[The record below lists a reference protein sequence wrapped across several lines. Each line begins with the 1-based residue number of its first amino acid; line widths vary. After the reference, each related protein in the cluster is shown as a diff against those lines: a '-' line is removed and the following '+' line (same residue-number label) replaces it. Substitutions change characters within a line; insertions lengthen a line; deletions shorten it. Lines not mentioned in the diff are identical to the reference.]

1 MQGGHIVI
9 KPETSFD
16 SLKTNVIS
24 AISSYFPFDDG
35 KRQKI
40 VLNSITVDD
49 KLSVDDIRSQAE
61 AKDHGRTWGVPVV
74 ANLSLIDKITGK
86 TIDNRKMTLAVLPK
100 LTNRYGLIVGGNE
113 YQVDHLFRLKSGVYA
128 RVQQNGELESEF
140 NLAKKIGSNFSIH
153 LDPKTERFSFL
164 YDNSHIPLYPILKV
178 MGVADD
184 DLEKEWGPKI
194 FNTNKFDRRNEKA
207 LEKFFAKTGDTSEPP
222 KSEKE
227 LHNYVHHY
235 FNQTALLP
243 ETTKITMGKP
253 FTKVDGEVLRLASNK
268 ILGVSRQTHEP
279 DDRDSLA
286 FKDVVSVEDFIPE
299 KLLNRQA
306 ARNIKA
312 RLRQTVD
319 HKKTITEI
327 VTPELFRRPIND
339 LFSTG
344 DAKVIERSEQTNPI
358 QMMAGHRKTTLFSD
372 LGGINNKN
380 AINEAMQV
388 INPSHF
394 GFLDPMH
401 TPESEKTGVTLY
413 LSASVRKNG
422 KDLEAPAFN
431 LKSGKSEFVKV
442 PDFHSAAAVLP
453 DQVKWKNGKPVPISP
468 MVKMK
473 MPGGAIELR
482 PFKEAHYVLPSA
494 KGLFD
499 FTSNLIP
506 FLPTD
511 QGNRVSM
518 ADKQMEQAISLKHR
532 EAPLVQSKTEGAHTF
547 EKSIGSFSSTL
558 SPITGKVLE
567 VKSDSIVV
575 HDGKKKH
582 EVQIYNHF
590 PLNDSKGMMHS
601 NPVVKVGDSVKQG
614 QLLADTNFTR
624 NGHLAVGMNL
634 RVGYMPYKGYNFEDG
649 IVISETAAKKLTSDH
664 LYKKNLEVDPDV
676 DIINKAKWQAFASR
690 KATDLAK
697 DQLDALDEDGVIR
710 VGSKVRAGSVLIAAL
725 AKNTSTK
732 QGSALAALGSRYNKF
747 FAWKDKSL
755 TWDEE
760 HAGEVIK
767 VIKSPNGKGV
777 KVYVRTDEPMVVGDK
792 ISGRHGNKG
801 IVTQIIPDHEM
812 PFTTDAKGERRP
824 LEVILNP
831 SGVPTR
837 INVGQIL
844 ETAAGKIA
852 EKTGK
857 AYVVNNFAGPK
868 HDYRQQVVDDLKSH
882 GLHDEEHVYD
892 PKDPSKAMGSVL
904 VGPQYLMKL
913 RHQVEKKLSV
923 RGGGTTVDNKAL
935 TYSLDRQPVKGG
947 SSGGQGFGQLEM
959 YSLLGH
965 GARNNIREMST
976 YKSDKQDDSFWVRIQ
991 QGFEPPTPQ
1000 VPFSY
1005 KKFEA
1010 LLRGAGINLHKEGTS
1025 LKLMPM
1031 VDKEVLRMAGGG
1043 KNEITKGHLLL
1054 RSKDLREEK
1063 HGLFD
1068 PQATGGVEGDK
1079 WSFIRM
1085 AEPLPNPMFVGGGNS
1100 VGPIPTLL
1108 GLQVEEVDQIMAG
1121 KKTLH
1126 GKIGGA
1132 AFRDALSKIDVDK
1145 EIHAALEATK
1155 IKTGTLLN
1163 RANKKLKFLTALKE
1177 TGLSPV
1183 EAYMTSVLPILPPV
1197 FRPVTP
1203 NDRGDVNVTPLNQHY
1218 KNFAIINQKIKEV
1231 DPKIFSDEHRN
1242 PLRSDLWES
1251 YKALQGV
1258 GRYRPVYDEANGK
1271 RKLKGILEVIGGSG
1285 EGDQPKEGFFQSKL
1299 IKRRQNLSIRS
1310 TIIPEPSLHIDQVGL
1325 PKNAAMELYK
1335 PFVVA
1340 QLGRWGIDPLAAR
1353 TEMKN
1358 GTDFAFK
1365 ALEAVVKDRPILLKR
1380 DPALHKFSVMAFQPK
1395 LIEGKAIQIHP
1406 LVTGGFNADFD
1417 GDSIDLDTPI
1427 PLRFSGIAQQ
1437 VTGRRLAEV
1446 LDAGEGNWI
1455 SNIAS
1460 GRLEAYTYNGWKP
1473 IKTVSFHKVEDK
1485 KKFRITLKNG
1495 ISFIASEDH
1504 SLMVGRKEVKPADVQ
1519 IGIELDHTSTSIPFT
1534 SDKYIQE
1541 GSYELGVIYGNFL
1554 GDGSAEVRPK
1564 PQYGGRISIACKPEE
1579 ERKYLIDLWKKNFN
1593 VHVTDSTHGYFQV
1606 SNAELAQRFLASCG
1620 RYCTGKAVM
1629 GTLMAHGDEFLKGML
1644 AGYIQSDGSVELTKS
1659 GSWLV
1664 RTWSKSKTLRDDMAF
1679 IASALG
1685 IPFSVRDR
1693 EHKCGPCYLLS
1704 FGKEAIKLLDY
1715 RIPGKKGDLLKKAR
1729 EDYETNRKDTR
1740 RSQSARGFEV
1750 KSIEEV
1756 EYHDRM
1762 IDIEVDD
1769 ESHVFAIFGG
1779 VIVHNTMAGTVPL
1792 SREAVDEAKKMF
1804 PSKNLFSPTT
1814 GGVMYTP
1821 SQEAMLGLHL
1831 VTKWGKKTTKNFKD
1845 GAEVDKAADRG
1856 DINHTD
1862 VFKLNGKET
1871 TLGRMRMAAWLPKGM
1886 SMRQDVLHNP
1896 AFDLNK
1902 KTMNQMATDLAKNHQ
1917 EHFAESINALKDL
1930 GNEFA
1935 FKSAFSIGLKDLKPL
1950 PQRDAILASANKE
1963 AAHARKTTKS
1973 KTDLDHK
1980 LVAIYSKATQ
1990 EIDAAAKKHFSATG
2004 AGHENRLATM
2014 VYSGARGK
2022 PEQLRQMIAAPMLM
2036 QDATNRTI
2044 PVPVT
2049 RSYSEGLDVGDY
2061 WLAQHGARKGTLQR
2075 AQGTSEPG
2083 AMSKEILNSTMQYLV
2098 TKDDCG
2104 TPDGVLMD
2112 LGHEDIHDRYT
2123 AKPYK
2128 MKDGKTL
2135 TQGTLITPEVWS
2147 RLKNSKH
2154 EKVVVR
2160 SPLKCHNG
2168 EGLCAKCFG
2177 LNEGGNLHD
2186 VGTNIGI
2193 LAGQALGEPAVQMA
2207 MDAFH
2212 SGGIAGGG
2220 RGAQSVS
2227 RFERLNNLLGM
2238 TKLLRNEATLSK
2250 AHGRVT
2256 DIKRYEEGTGGFN
2269 IVVDGVTHQH
2279 RNTMPVS
2286 VKIGD
2291 TVRKGDALTEG
2302 QVNPLHLLKH
2312 TDMANVQNHLTN
2324 ELYLGLY
2331 KKEGVRRRNVE
2342 TVVRAITNLTRIKSP
2357 GDSNFIHGDIAP
2369 LSVVEKTNREMGKP
2383 HGHIQHEPLLMPV
2396 KDLPLRSEDWMAR
2409 LNFQQIKKTLI
2420 EGAARGFKSDLHG
2433 SHPIPGV
2440 AYGAEFGKPPP
2451 GKKKHVY

>member
-1 MQGGHIVI
+1 MI
-9 KPETSFD
+9 KPEASFD
-16 SLKTNVIS
+16 TLKKNVVD

-40 VLNSITVDD
+40 VLDSIAVDD

-74 ANLSLIDKITGK
+74 AHMSLIDKMTGK
-86 TIDNRKMTLAVLPK
+86 VLDKKKQTLAVIPK
-100 LTNRYGLIVGGNE
+100 LTSRYGLIVGGNE

-128 RVQQNGELESEF
+128 RVQENGELESEF

-153 LDPKTERFSFL
+153 LDPKTEKFSFK
-164 YDNSHIPLYPILKV
+164 YDSAHIPLYPILKV

-184 DLEKEWGPKI
+184 DLEKEWGHKV
-194 FNTNKFDRRNEKA
+194 FNINKYDRRNEKA
-207 LEKFFAKTGDTSEPP
+207 LTQFFHKTGDPTDSP
-222 KSEKE
+222 KNENDLAS
-227 LHNYVHHY
+227 YVHHY

-243 ETTKITMGKP
+243 DTTKVTLGKP
-253 FTKVDGEVLRLASNK
+253 FTQVNGEVLRLASNK

-299 KLLNRQA
+299 KLLGRQA

-327 VTPELFRRPIND
+327 VSPDLFRKPIND
-339 LFSTG
+339 LFNTG

-372 LGGINNKN
+372 LGGIKNKN
-380 AINEAMQV
+380 AINDAMQV

-401 TPESEKTGVTLY
+401 TPESEKTGITLY
-413 LSASVRKNG
+413 LSANVRKNG
-422 KDLEAPAFN
+422 KDLEAPAYN
-431 LKSGKSEFVKV
+431 LKTGKSEFVKV

-453 DQVKWKNGKPVPISP
+453 DQVKWKNGKPVPVAP

-473 MPGGAIELR
+473 LPGGAIETR
-482 PFKEAHYVLPSA
+482 PFKEAQYVLPSA
-494 KGLFD
+494 KGIFD

-506 FLPTD
+506 FLPTN

-547 EKSIGSFSSTL
+547 EKSLGSFSSTL
-558 SPITGKVLE
+558 SPISGKVHE
-567 VKSDSIVV
+567 VKKDSIVI

-590 PLNDSKGMMHS
+590 PLNDAKGMMHS
-601 NPVVKVGDSVKQG
+601 DPVVKVGDTVKQG

-634 RVGYMPYKGYNFEDG
+634 RVGYMPYKGYNYEDG
-649 IVISETAAKKLTSDH
+649 IVISETASKKLTSDH
-664 LYKKNLEVDPDV
+664 LYKKNIEVDPDIDV
-676 DIINKAKWQAFASR
+676 INKAKWQAFSSR

-697 DQLDALDEDGVIR
+697 DQLDALDDDGIIR
-710 VGSKVRAGSVLIAAL
+710 VGSKVRPGSVLIAAL
-725 AKNTSTK
+725 AKNTATK

-760 HAGEVIK
+760 HVGEVVK
-767 VIKSPNGKGV
+767 VVKSPSGKGV

-812 PFTTDAKGERRP
+812 PFTVDHKGERRP
-824 LEVILNP
+824 LEVLLNP

-857 AYVVNNFAGPK
+857 TYVVNNFAGPN
-868 HDYRQQVVDDLKSH
+868 HDYRAHVESDLKAH
-882 GLHDEEHVYD
+882 GLNDEEQVYD
-892 PKDPSKAMGSVL
+892 PKDPKKAMGSVL

-923 RGGGTTVDNKAL
+923 RGGGTTVENKPL

-947 SSGGQGFGQLEM
+947 AHGGQGFGQLEL
-959 YSLLGH
+959 YSMLGH
-965 GARNNIREMST
+965 GARHNIREMST

-1010 LLRGAGINLHKEGTS
+1010 LLKGAGINVHKEGTS
-1025 LKLMPM
+1025 LKLVPM
-1031 VDKEVLRMAGGG
+1031 TDKEVLRMANGG

-1068 PQATGGVEGDK
+1068 PHITGGIEGDK

-1085 AEPLPNPMFVGGGNS
+1085 SEPMPNPMFVGGGNT

-1108 GLQVEEVDQIMAG
+1108 GLQLQDVDLIMGG
-1121 KKTLH
+1121 KKELN

-1132 AFRDALSKIDVDK
+1132 AFKDALSKLNIDHEIAAAK
-1145 EIHAALEATK
+1145 ELIQTK
-1155 IKTGTLLN
+1155 KGTALN
-1163 RANKKLKFLTALKE
+1163 RANKKLKFLLALKD

-1183 EAYMTSVLPILPPV
+1183 EAYMSHVLPVLPPV

-1218 KNFAIINQKIKEV
+1218 KNFSIINQKMNEV
-1231 DPKIFSDEHRN
+1231 DPTVFSAEHKN
-1242 PLRSDLWES
+1242 PLRADLWEA

-1258 GRYRPVYDEANGK
+1258 GNYKPVYDEANGK

-1285 EGDQPKEGFFQSKL
+1285 EGDQPKDAFFQSKL

-1310 TIIPEPSLHIDQVGL
+1310 TIIPEPNLHIDQVGL

-1340 QLGRWGIDPLAAR
+1340 QLGRWGMDPLAAR

-1358 GTDFAFK
+1358 GTEFAFK
-1365 ALEAVVKDRPILLKR
+1365 ALEEVVKDRPILLKR

-1417 GDSIDLDTPI
+1417 GD
-1427 PLRFSGIAQQ
+1427 
-1437 VTGRRLAEV
+1437 
-1446 LDAGEGNWI
+1446 
-1455 SNIAS
+1455 
-1460 GRLEAYTYNGWKP
+1460 
-1473 IKTVSFHKVEDK
+1473 
-1485 KKFRITLKNG
+1485 
-1495 ISFIASEDH
+1495 
-1504 SLMVGRKEVKPADVQ
+1504 
-1519 IGIELDHTSTSIPFT
+1519 
-1534 SDKYIQE
+1534 
-1541 GSYELGVIYGNFL
+1541 
-1554 GDGSAEVRPK
+1554 
-1564 PQYGGRISIACKPEE
+1564 
-1579 ERKYLIDLWKKNFN
+1579 
-1593 VHVTDSTHGYFQV
+1593 
-1606 SNAELAQRFLASCG
+1606 
-1620 RYCTGKAVM
+1620 
-1629 GTLMAHGDEFLKGML
+1629 
-1644 AGYIQSDGSVELTKS
+1644 
-1659 GSWLV
+1659 
-1664 RTWSKSKTLRDDMAF
+1664 
-1679 IASALG
+1679 
-1685 IPFSVRDR
+1685 
-1693 EHKCGPCYLLS
+1693 
-1704 FGKEAIKLLDY
+1704 
-1715 RIPGKKGDLLKKAR
+1715 
-1729 EDYETNRKDTR
+1729 
-1740 RSQSARGFEV
+1740 
-1750 KSIEEV
+1750 
-1756 EYHDRM
+1756 
-1762 IDIEVDD
+1762 
-1769 ESHVFAIFGG
+1769 
-1779 VIVHNTMAGTVPL
+1779 TMAGTVPL

-1814 GGVMYTP
+1814 GGVMYAP

-1831 VTKWGKKTTKNFKD
+1831 ITKWGKKTSKSFKD

-1856 DINHTD
+1856 EIGHNDII
-1862 VFKLNGKET
+1862 KLNGKET
-1871 TLGRMRMAAWLPKGM
+1871 TLGRMRLAAWLPKTM
-1886 SMRQDVLHNP
+1886 SMRHDVLHNP

-1902 KTMNQMATDLAKNHQ
+1902 KTMNQMATDLAKNHS
-1917 EHFAESINALKDL
+1917 EHFAESIDALKDL
-1930 GNEFA
+1930 GNEHA

-1950 PQRDAILASANKE
+1950 PQRDPILAVAHKQAE
-1963 AAHARKTTKS
+1963 HARKTTKD
-1973 KTDLDHK
+1973 KTNLDRK
-1980 LVAIYSKATQ
+1980 LVDIYTKAT
-1990 EIDAAAKKHFSATG
+1990 EDIDAAAKKHF
-2004 AGHENRLATM
+2004 AGSDNRLATM

-2049 RSYSEGLDVGDY
+2049 RSYSEGLDIGDY

-2098 TKDDCG
+2098 TNEDCG
-2104 TPDGVLMD
+2104 THDGVLMD
-2112 LGHEDIHDRYT
+2112 LGHEDIHDRFL

-2128 MKDGKTL
+2128 MKDGKVL
-2135 TQGTLITPEVWS
+2135 NAGTLVTPEIWS
-2147 RLKNSKH
+2147 RLKNAKH
-2154 EKVVVR
+2154 DKVVVR

-2186 VGTNIGI
+2186 IGTNIGI

-2220 RGAQSVS
+2220 RGAQSVG
-2227 RFERLNNLLGM
+2227 RFERLKNLLAM
-2238 TKLLRNEATLSK
+2238 PKLLKNEATLAK
-2250 AHGRVT
+2250 ATGKVT
-2256 DIKRYEEGTGGFN
+2256 AVHKYEEGTGGFN
-2269 IVVDGVTHQH
+2269 IVVDGVVHQH
-2279 RNTMPVS
+2279 RNTMPVA

-2302 QVNPLHLLKH
+2302 PVNPLHLLKH
-2312 TDMANVQNHLTN
+2312 TDMPNVQNHLTN
-2324 ELYLGLY
+2324 ELYHGLY

-2342 TVVRAITNLTRIKSP
+2342 TVVRAITNLTRVKDP
-2357 GDSNFIHGDIAP
+2357 GHSDFLHGDVVP
-2369 LSVVEKTNREMGKP
+2369 LSVVEKKNRELQK
-2383 HGHIQHEPLLMPV
+2383 GHAPIHHEPILTPV
-2396 KDLPLRSEDWMAR
+2396 RQLPMSSHDWIAR
-2409 LNFQQIKKTLI
+2409 LNFQNIPKTLI
-2420 EGAARGFKSDLHG
+2420 EGVTRGFKSDLHG

-2451 GKKKHVY
+2451 GKGKHVY